1 MCIRDSVPPEQKI
14 RDGLTK
20 AFARESYK
28 GLIPEET
35 RRRINKTGWN
45 APAHEWFSKNHRDDL
60 HDLVGSRQFR
70 ERGIYKIDSVK
81 QMISQHETIVLENK
95 DRPNHMM
102 AIWQIVSLEIW
113 LRNLDI

>member
-1 MCIRDSVPPEQKI
+1 M
-14 RDGLTK
+14 
-20 AFARESYK
+20 
-28 GLIPEET
+28 
-35 RRRINKTGWN
+35 N
-45 APAHEWFSKNHRDDL
+45 
-60 HDLVGSRQFR
+60 DLVRSRQFI

-113 LRNLDI
+113 LKNLDVRSDK